1 LHDLRPSRLHLAI
14 ARPAGPIRE
23 LLPQVPRTGRYT
35 HVPQRARIRPGHP
48 IPGRPAEIPTPDLPP
63 VHPPAGRQQSL
74 QLTAVPGPIIRVL
87 PGQAHQAT
95 AVRVTVTPAPAGR
108 VHRVTA
114 VRVHRATAVRAVP
127 VPAGQ
132 AHRATAVRVHLPVQ
146 VIPGPA
152 AVLLRPLAVPEA
164 LPTVREA
171 IPDLHTAAL
180 PIQVREEEGK
190 PVRAA

>member
-1 LHDLRPSRLHLAI
+1 
-14 ARPAGPIRE
+14 
-23 LLPQVPRTGRYT
+23 V
-35 HVPQRARIRPGHP
+35 
-48 IPGRPAEIPTPDLPP
+48 EIHTQGLPP
-63 VHPPAGRQQSL
+63 VHPPPGRQQSL
-74 QLTAVPGPIIRVL
+74 QLTAVRGPIIRVL
-87 PGQAHQAT
+87 PGQAHRVT

-146 VIPGPA
+146 GIPGPA
-152 AVLLRPLAVPEA
+152 AVPLRPIAALEA

-171 IPDLHTAAL
+171 IPDLHTAVL

-190 PVRAA
+190 PVRGILTQGTSI